1 MDFTRLVT
9 VETWDPDFL
18 ARSPMFEPLR
28 VNAAAAFPA
37 RWPELA
43 DLQKLLEQRRPPVH
57 VAGGASLKVVAQG
70 RKPAVLED
78 RYEARIYLKGE
89 LQVRSRN
96 WHDLLNVLVWLAFP
110 RAKAAL
116 NARHYAA
123 LLSQRAAGTANRGPA
138 QDALT
143 LFDEGGVIVASSDGE
158 LLTLLRGFRWKELF
172 WDNRERVRER
182 MRFHLFG
189 HALYEKALAP
199 FLGVTGRGIL
209 LEVEPELLRAPPA
222 EQLDQLDARVAAHI
236 AAPGRLSA
244 TRELAPVPI
253 LGVPGWC
260 AETERKDFYDDAEY
274 FRPGRRAKG
283 GRQKDEG

>member
-28 VNAAAAFPA
+28 VHAAAFPA
-37 RWPELA
+37 SWPELA
-43 DLQKLLEQRRPPVH
+43 DLQRLLGQRSPPVLT
-57 VAGGASLKVVAQG
+57 VSGVPLIVVAQG
-70 RKPAVLED
+70 RKAASLED
-78 RYEARIYLKGE
+78 RYEARIHLKGA
-89 LQVRSRN
+89 LQMRSRN
-96 WHDLLNVLVWLAFP
+96 WHDLLNLLVWLAFP

-123 LLSQRAAGTANRGPA
+123 LAHRRAGENRGPV

-182 MRFHLFG
+182 MRFYLFG

-209 LEVEPELLRAPPA
+209 LEVEPELLRAPLA
-222 EQLDQLDARVAAHI
+222 EQLDPLDARVAAHI
-236 AAPGRLSA
+236 AAPRSLSA

-274 FRPGRRAKG
+274 FRPGRRTKG
-283 GRQKDEG
+283 GRQKEEG